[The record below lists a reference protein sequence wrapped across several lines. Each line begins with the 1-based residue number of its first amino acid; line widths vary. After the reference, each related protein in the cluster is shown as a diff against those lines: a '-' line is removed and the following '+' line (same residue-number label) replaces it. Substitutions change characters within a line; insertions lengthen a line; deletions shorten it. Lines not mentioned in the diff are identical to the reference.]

1 MEDSAIVLASTYHHT
16 RDIENTKRET
26 RNKRGCT
33 LGRKEPNITDRKA
46 PDK

>member
-16 RDIENTKRET
+16 RENIQKTQREKT
-26 RNKRGCT
+26 RNKRGHT

-46 PDK
+46 